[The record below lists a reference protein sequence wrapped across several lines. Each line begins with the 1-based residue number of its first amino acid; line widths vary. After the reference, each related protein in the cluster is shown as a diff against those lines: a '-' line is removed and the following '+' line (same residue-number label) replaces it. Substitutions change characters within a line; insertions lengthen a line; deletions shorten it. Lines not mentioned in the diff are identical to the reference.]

1 MRKESIFKKNK
12 ELDKSMMLA
21 AFISLIWC
29 IGEDAPLS
37 FLEALSLAGLMTILI
52 HLLKRLIYGRKK
64 IVDLGMQERVYFAG
78 NLDELLAELYRAGL
92 RLKKRIGEYY
102 IFTTNYRLLPSDEF
116 VAKEERGYCV
126 LTSRKVLLNYLSEQ
140 IDLKNSSTECKINN
154 NSATE
159 KGQSYRQPCQ
169 AAVVRINRDASKEL
183 VCE

>member
-52 HLLKRLIYGRKK
+52 HLLKRVIYGRKK
-64 IVDLGMQERVYFAG
+64 IICLGMQERVYFAG
-78 NLDELLAELYRAGL
+78 NLDELLAALYRAGL
-92 RLKKRIGEYY
+92 RLKERIGEYY
-102 IFTTNYRLLPSDEF
+102 IFTTNYKLLPSDEF
-116 VAKEERGYCV
+116 VVKEKKGYCV
-126 LTSRKVLLNYLSEQ
+126 LQSKKVLLNYLSGQ

-154 NSATE
+154 NSAAK
-159 KGQSYRQPCQ
+159 KGKSYSQSCQ
-169 AAVVRINRDASKEL
+169 AAVVPINRDASKEL

>member
-12 ELDKSMMLA
+12 ELDNSMTTA

-37 FLEALSLAGLMTILI
+37 FLEALPLAGLMTILI

-64 IVDLGMQERVYFAG
+64 IVCLGTCERVYFAG
-78 NLDELLAELYRAGL
+78 NLDELLAALYLAGL
-92 RLKKRIGEYY
+92 RLKERIGEYY

-140 IDLKNSSTECKINN
+140 IDLKNSSTECQINN
-154 NSATE
+154 NSAVE
-159 KGQSYRQPCQ
+159 KGQSYSQPCQ
-169 AAVVRINRDASKEL
+169 AAVVRINHDASKEL

>member
-1 MRKESIFKKNK
+1 MTI
-12 ELDKSMMLA
+12 A

-78 NLDELLAELYRAGL
+78 NLDELLAALYRAGL
-92 RLKKRIGEYY
+92 RLKERIGEYY

-116 VAKEERGYCV
+116 VAKEERGV
-126 LTSRKVLLNYLSEQ
+126 LCRKVRIFSQGVSNALLMRPVDGEVILN
-140 IDLKNSSTECKINN
+140 
-154 NSATE
+154 
-159 KGQSYRQPCQ
+159 
-169 AAVVRINRDASKEL
+169 
-183 VCE
+183 